1 MSKRVQVKLN
11 RAGVR
16 ALLKSEQMAAVCR
29 QYASRVVQRAGT
41 GYEMQQRSYPSGTAM
56 WCDRLPIRR
65 GRTTWTTTPWKRRC
79 GND

>member
-11 RAGVR
+11 LAGVR

-41 GYEMQQRSYPSGTAM
+41 GYEMQQRSYPERNGYVVRPATYQARK
-56 WCDRLPIRR
+56 DNLDNNTLEKAVRQ
-65 GRTTWTTTPWKRRC
+65 
-79 GND
+79 

>member
-41 GYEMQQRSYPSGTAM
+41 GYEMQQRSYPERNGYVVRAAYYM
-56 WCDRLPIRR
+56 A
-65 GRTTWTTTPWKRRC
+65 RTDNLDNNTLEKAVRQ
-79 GND
+79 

>member
-1 MSKRVQVKLN
+1 MSKRVQEKLN

-41 GYEMQQRSYPSGTAM
+41 GYEMQQRSYPERNGYVARPATYQARK
-56 WCDRLPIRR
+56 DNLDNNTLEKAVRQ
-65 GRTTWTTTPWKRRC
+65 
-79 GND
+79 

>member
-41 GYEMQQRSYPSGTAM
+41 GYEMQQRSYPERS
-56 WCDRLPIRR
+56 L
-65 GRTTWTTTPWKRRC
+65 
-79 GND
+79 